1 MRYEQL
7 LHVER
12 VVASY
17 LYTDLTERA
26 FEDVMD
32 HYQAIAREQQE
43 EERRRN
49 LGPKPAPAGG
59 AGRKQRVSRGKG

>member
-17 LYTDLTERA
+17 LYADLTERA

-32 HYQAIAREQQE
+32 HYRAIAREQQE
-43 EERRRN
+43 ERARGEPRPSKR
-49 LGPKPAPAGG
+49 KGG
-59 AGRKQRVSRGKG
+59 R

>member
-43 EERRRN
+43 DSRVATRAMPR
-49 LGPKPAPAGG
+49 PSKRKGG
-59 AGRKQRVSRGKG
+59 R

>member
-32 HYQAIAREQQE
+32 HYRAIAREQ
-43 EERRRN
+43 EERRR
-49 LGPKPAPAGG
+49 AGDQSAHEHRHRRKG
-59 AGRKQRVSRGKG
+59 GR

>member
-1 MRYEQL
+1 LRYEQL

-17 LYTDLTERA
+17 LYTDLSDRP

-32 HYQAIAREQQE
+32 HYRSIAKEQE
-43 EERRRN
+43 EERRRD
-49 LGPKPAPAGG
+49 GDQSAQAKPGKRKGG
-59 AGRKQRVSRGKG
+59 R